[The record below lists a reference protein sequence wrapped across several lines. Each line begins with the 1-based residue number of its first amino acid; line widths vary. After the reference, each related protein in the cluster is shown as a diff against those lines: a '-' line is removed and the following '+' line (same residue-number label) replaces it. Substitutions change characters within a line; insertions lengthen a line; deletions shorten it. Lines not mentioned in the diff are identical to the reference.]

1 MGKFADVFLG
11 ILTAMGGFVEIGEL
25 TFSLNAG
32 RRFEHAMLWIVLLGG
47 VGIMVYCEMAG
58 RIAAVKHQ
66 AVFSLIRERDGF
78 SAGLLTLVAANV
90 VNLLTCAAE
99 VGGVALVWQLLSGW
113 PYRILLLAA
122 LAFFVIVV
130 WSMPFEWI
138 ERVFGLG
145 GLLMIVFVVFAIR
158 LHPDWGSVAAGFVP
172 ALPSNG
178 ERRDALLYAFYAVA
192 LLSSIMLPYETYFY
206 ASGGIEDRWKP
217 ADVSLNR
224 VVVIVGFS
232 LGALLCAALVVVGA
246 EFFKPRSIDPA
257 LPGSAALA
265 VADSF
270 ANTGLYVALLGM
282 FFAFAGAAIET
293 ALSAAYNLAQF
304 AGWPWGLDKRPRDA
318 ARFALSWIAVFVLA
332 TAVVMTGIDPV
343 SVVEYSIV
351 FSVVVLPLSYF
362 PVLAVARDRRIM
374 GPHANG
380 PLANVLGWFYLALIT
395 VAALAAIPLFV
406 ATHAGQG

>member
-1 MGKFADVFLG
+1 MGKFAEVFLG

-25 TFSLNAG
+25 TFTLNAG
-32 RRFEHAMLWIVLLGG
+32 RRFEYALLWIVLLGT

-78 SAGLLTLVAANV
+78 SAGLLTLVAASLVNV
-90 VNLLTCAAE
+90 LTCAAE
-99 VGGVALVWQLLSGW
+99 VGGVALLWQLLSGW
-113 PYRILLLAA
+113 PYRALLLAA
-122 LAFFVIVV
+122 LVFFVVVV
-130 WSMPFEWI
+130 WSTPFEWI
-138 ERVFGLG
+138 ERIFGLG
-145 GLLMIVFVVFAIR
+145 GLLMIVFMVLAVR
-158 LHPDWGSVAAGFVP
+158 LEPDWASVAAGFAPSLPRP
-172 ALPSNG
+172 AG
-178 ERRDALLYAFYAVA
+178 GRDTLMYTFYGVA

-206 ASGGIEDRWKP
+206 AAGGIEDRWKP
-217 ADVSLNR
+217 SDVTLNR

-232 LGALLCAALVVVGA
+232 LGALLSVSLVLIGA
-246 EFFKPRSIDPA
+246 EFFKPRSLDPA
-257 LPGSAALA
+257 LPGTAALA
-265 VADSF
+265 AADSF
-270 ANTGLYVALLGM
+270 GNIGLYVALLGM

-318 ARFALSWIAVFVLA
+318 SRFALAWIAVFVLA
-332 TAVVMTGIDPV
+332 TVVVMTGIDPI

-362 PVLAVARDRRIM
+362 PVLAVARDRGIM
-374 GPHANG
+374 GPYANG
-380 PLANVLGWFYLALIT
+380 PLANALGWFYLVLIT
-395 VAALAAIPLFV
+395 VAALAALPLFV